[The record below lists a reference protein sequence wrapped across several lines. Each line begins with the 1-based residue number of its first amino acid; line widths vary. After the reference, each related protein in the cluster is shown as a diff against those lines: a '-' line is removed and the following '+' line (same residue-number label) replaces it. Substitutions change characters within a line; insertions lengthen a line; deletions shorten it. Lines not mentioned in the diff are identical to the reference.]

1 VIGEKH
7 SVWIS
12 FVVRKHSS
20 AIRERRKMEGKKR
33 REKISQDYTT

>member
-1 VIGEKH
+1 M
-7 SVWIS
+7 S

-33 REKISQDYTT
+33 REKNIPRLYDLRA